1 MCHPV
6 SHWQTKGSDLFI
18 KGQVTSWWCTKTHSP
33 GGKEP
38 NAHSCAEISYAW
50 LKELGKASQLLHR
63 VFGLA
68 SSHTTQV
75 WATVLPGWLGR
86 EGLLEGGNCTEPGE
100 RGMWGWVITK
110 QGLSLYCWIQ
120 NTSNE
125 EKKKAF
131 LLIVLVNQA
140 VALTLATVRTN
151 NHFFLSGI
159 SSHFSLQSH
168 SDCSCYDRVVSPNYF
183 RFNHQLRFFLKVESN
198 AQVSSQIP
206 GTQFQ
211 KTCIF

>member
-1 MCHPV
+1 MRM
-6 SHWQTKGSDLFI
+6 SHNKTGFKPLLLDSKYI
-18 KGQVTSWWCTKTHSP
+18 K
-33 GGKEP
+33 
-38 NAHSCAEISYAW
+38 
-50 LKELGKASQLLHR
+50 
-63 VFGLA
+63 
-68 SSHTTQV
+68 
-75 WATVLPGWLGR
+75 
-86 EGLLEGGNCTEPGE
+86 
-100 RGMWGWVITK
+100 RG
-110 QGLSLYCWIQ
+110 
-120 NTSNE
+120 
-125 EKKKAF
+125 KKKAF